1 MRTYIIGILLLV
13 LLGYSCNRRT
23 IRMEDFEVH
32 GLDVSH
38 YQAHIDWQ
46 RVSDQQFHFA
56 FVKASEGA
64 THNDTLFCNNWE
76 GIKNAGM
83 RRGAYHFFR
92 PTVPTDLQ
100 INNFVSQV
108 QLENG
113 DLPPVLDVEVLDGVS
128 KTALIVGVKTWLYTI
143 EIKYGI
149 KPILYTNVKF
159 YNKYLA
165 GHFDEYPKWIARY
178 NSKEPT
184 LACGKNW
191 EFWQY
196 GDKGKID
203 GIRGAVDF
211 NVFHGNLQE
220 LDQLCLQPQPIISIK

>member
-1 MRTYIIGILLLV
+1 MRKYFLFILLLV
-13 LLGYSCNRRT
+13 LLGYSCDRRT
-23 IRMEDFEVH
+23 IRMEDFQVH

-38 YQAHIDWQ
+38 YQSHINWQ
-46 RVSDQQFHFA
+46 QVADQDIHFA

-64 THNDTLFCNNWE
+64 NFNDTLFCDNWD
-76 GIKNAGM
+76 GIKEAGM

-92 PTVPTDLQ
+92 PTVAVDQQIQNFSNRVDL
-100 INNFVSQV
+100 
-108 QLENG
+108 EMG

-128 KTALIVGVKTWLYTI
+128 KVDLIAGVTTWLYTI

-149 KPILYTNVKF
+149 RPIIYTNVKF

-178 NSKEPT
+178 NTKEPI

-191 EFWQY
+191 DFWQY
-196 GDKGKID
+196 GDTGKVQ
-203 GIRGAVDF
+203 GVNGNVDF
-211 NVFHGNLQE
+211 NVFNGSLSD
-220 LDQLCLQPQPIISIK
+220 LDQLCLRPQPIISIK

>member
-1 MRTYIIGILLLV
+1 MRRYFLFILLFV

-23 IRMEDFEVH
+23 IRMEDFQVH

-38 YQAHIDWQ
+38 YQSHINWQ
-46 RVSDQQFHFA
+46 QVANQNIHFA

-64 THNDTLFCNNWE
+64 SFNDTLFCDNWE
-76 GIKNAGM
+76 GIKEAGM

-92 PTVPTDLQ
+92 PRVAVDQQIQNFSNRVDL
-100 INNFVSQV
+100 
-108 QLENG
+108 EMG

-128 KTALIVGVKTWLYTI
+128 KVDLITGIRSWLYTI

-149 KPILYTNVKF
+149 RPIIYTNVKF

-178 NSKEPT
+178 NSREPI
-184 LACGKNW
+184 LACGKGW
-191 EFWQY
+191 DFWQY
-196 GDKGKID
+196 GDNGKVQGVKGN
-203 GIRGAVDF
+203 VDF
-211 NVFHGNLQE
+211 NVFSGSLAD
-220 LDQLCLQPQPIISIK
+220 LDQLCLRPKPIISIK